1 MFIQKMQI
9 SVTLIIVAVTMHGSK
24 ASINPQELDSVGM
37 MPEITVTASRY
48 EYQDE
53 AWLGLIEEVVVEA
66 RQSSSSRNETV
77 TGDGTNVMVSGNISS
92 KDMESTSIYSRGSMY
107 LLILL
112 MFTLVTL
119 SIVLMSLRVYLAAK
133 EAKHDRTKH

>member
-9 SVTLIIVAVTMHGSK
+9 SVTLIIVAVTLHGSK
-24 ASINPQELDSVGM
+24 TSMNLQELDSVGM
-37 MPEITVTASRY
+37 VPGITVTAPRY

-66 RQSSSSRNETV
+66 RRPSSSKNETV
-77 TGDGTNVMVSGNISS
+77 TGDETNVMVSGNISS
-92 KDMESTSIYSRGSMY
+92 KDMESTSIHFRNSVY

-119 SIVLMSLRVYLAAK
+119 SIVLMSLRAYLAVK
-133 EAKHDRTKH
+133 EAKHGRTKH